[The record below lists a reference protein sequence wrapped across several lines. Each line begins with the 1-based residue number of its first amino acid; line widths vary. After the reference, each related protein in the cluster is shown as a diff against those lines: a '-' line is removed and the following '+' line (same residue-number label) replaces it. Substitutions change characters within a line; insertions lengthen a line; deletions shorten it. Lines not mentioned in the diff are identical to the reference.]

1 MENNTLKKEAGGNLL
16 PCISGLFVG
25 ILLLSNI
32 LSSKMVNIAGF
43 SFDGGTLLFPLS
55 YIFGD
60 VLTEVYGY
68 KASRKVIWTGFIMLC
83 IMSANIYFVSIL
95 PPHPEWSYQGAFDSI
110 LLQMPRLAIA
120 SLMGYFLGE
129 YSNSVILSKMKV
141 LTKGRHLW
149 MRTIG
154 STLIG
159 ELLDSVVFVL
169 IAFAGLF
176 DVATLINV
184 MFSNY
189 VFKTLIEV
197 IFTPITY
204 KVVFFVKEKENIDAY
219 DYGVK
224 YNPLLGT

>member
-1 MENNTLKKEAGGNLL
+1 MKVLEKERKDGNLL

-32 LSSKMVNIAGF
+32 LSSKMVGLYGF

-68 KASRKVIWTGFIMLC
+68 KASRRVIWTGFAMLC
-83 IMSANIYFVSIL
+83 IMSLNIYIVSVL
-95 PPHPEWSYQGAFDSI
+95 PAHEEWALQSAFENI

-120 SLMGYFLGE
+120 SLLGYFIGE
-129 YSNSVILSKMKV
+129 YSNSAILSKMKV
-141 LTKGRHLW
+141 WTEGRHLW

-176 DVATLINV
+176 SWGTLFNI
-184 MFSNY
+184 MLSNY
-189 VFKTLIEV
+189 LFKTLIEIV
-197 IFTPITY
+197 FTPITY
-204 KVVFFVKEKENIDAY
+204 AVISFVKTHEKLDVY
-219 DYGVK
+219 DHGVK